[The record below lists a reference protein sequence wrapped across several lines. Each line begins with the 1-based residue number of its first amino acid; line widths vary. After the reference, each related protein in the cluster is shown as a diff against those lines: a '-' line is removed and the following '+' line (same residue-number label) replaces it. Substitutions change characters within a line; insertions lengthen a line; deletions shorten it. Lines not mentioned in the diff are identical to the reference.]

1 MELNTAKEVFKF
13 LLPDS
18 PISLIKQIDIGL
30 INQTFVVESQNK
42 KFILQ
47 AINEKVFK
55 NYHKGLDN
63 IILVKKWLLESN
75 FKYEFPTPVGN
86 KYHSVKN
93 NLWRIFPYVNHSVVF
108 EKVYDIKHAYQA
120 AKCLGIFYRCLND
133 KKVNKLHVTIPD
145 FHNGV
150 KRLKQLEK
158 ASVNA
163 STMRLKSAEQLII
176 KINRQKIIIEKFEEL
191 IRILPKRVVHH
202 DTKISNFLFDIHTNN
217 AKAIIDLD
225 TIMPGCVLSDIGE
238 MIRTYSNVEGEDSK
252 EIEKVTCDKKII
264 EQIISGFL
272 SEAIIN
278 EEEKKE
284 LKFSGKAITLIQC
297 IRFLTDYLSDDEYYQ
312 IIYEN
317 QNLMRAKNQWKLF
330 ESLQSY

>member
-1 MELNTAKEVFKF
+1 M
-13 LLPDS
+13 
-18 PISLIKQIDIGL
+18 
-30 INQTFVVESQNK
+30 VEK
-42 KFILQ
+42 IT
-47 AINEKVFK
+47 V
-55 NYHKGLDN
+55 
-63 IILVKKWLLESN
+63 
-75 FKYEFPTPVGN
+75 PTPIGN

-108 EKVYDIKHAYQA
+108 EKVNNNQHAYQA
-120 AKCLGIFYRCLND
+120 AKCLGVFYRCLND
-133 KKVNKLHVTIPD
+133 KKVKKLHITIPD
-145 FHNGV
+145 FHNGI

-163 STMRLKSAEQLII
+163 SDKRLKSAEQLIMNI
-176 KINRQKIIIEKFEEL
+176 FRQKLIIEKFEEL
-191 IRILPKRVVHH
+191 ISLLPKRVVHH

-217 AKAIIDLD
+217 VKAIIDLD
-225 TIMPGCVLSDIGE
+225 TIMPGCLLSDIGE

-252 EIEKVTCDKKII
+252 EIEKVTCDKKIV

-278 EEEKKE
+278 DEEKKQ

-297 IRFLTDYLSDDEYYQ
+297 IRFLTDYLSGDEYYQ
-312 IIYEN
+312 TIYEN

-330 ESLQSY
+330 ESL